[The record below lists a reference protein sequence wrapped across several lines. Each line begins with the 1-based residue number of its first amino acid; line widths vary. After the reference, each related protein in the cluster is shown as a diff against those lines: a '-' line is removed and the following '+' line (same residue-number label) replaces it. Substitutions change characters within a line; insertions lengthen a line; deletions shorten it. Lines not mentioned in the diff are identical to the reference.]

1 MMMMM
6 KEEIFYCKHEFP
18 RTYKLKKTKNYRIYH
33 PQLSIIIRHLMCL
46 DVDDVDSRW
55 QGLF

>member
-1 MMMMM
+1 MMMM
-6 KEEIFYCKHEFP
+6 KEENILLQTQTPSNLQTK
-18 RTYKLKKTKNYRIYH
+18 RKTKNYRIYH
-33 PQLSIIIRHLMCL
+33 PKLSIIIRDLMCL

>member
-1 MMMMM
+1 MMMM
-6 KEEIFYCKHEFP
+6 KEEYFIANTTPSNLQTK
-18 RTYKLKKTKNYRIYH
+18 RKTKNYRIYH
-33 PQLSIIIRHLMCL
+33 PQLSIIIRDLMCL